1 MSAIVNTKMGDIGEL
16 ASGAIEEIL
25 DRATAGAAI
34 GTYSEGASPL
44 SWAAVATGG
53 WDLVGVRDGD
63 EGAELR
69 DLVALAQVWG
79 TRLLPLPLMESVMAK
94 RHSSAAR
101 EWDGPVSFAVP
112 TASLGVGSR
121 RYIPFGQVEG
131 LRLAT
136 SLGEGGADTLID
148 VPVGTPDTLD
158 LISRGLEVTKNPTA
172 ISDAVA
178 HELAVVYAATSVG
191 AARRMLDLAVEFA
204 QERRQFG
211 KPIGSFQAVKHH
223 LANTLIAVESADAAV
238 LRASLTGEVFGQSA
252 EYSVNRCLDAAE
264 LVLQVHGGL
273 GFTWEMGLHH
283 YLRHIMMA
291 KDIIGGLRR
300 RV

>member
-1 MSAIVNTKMGDIGEL
+1 MSTIVSTKMGEIGEL
-16 ASGAIEEIL
+16 ASEAIEEIL

-34 GTYSEGASPL
+34 GTYAEGDSPL
-44 SWAAVATGG
+44 SWGALASGG
-53 WDLVGVRDGD
+53 WDLVGVRDGH

-69 DLVALAQVWG
+69 DIVALAQVWG
-79 TRLLPLPLMESVMAK
+79 TRLLPLPFIETVMAK
-94 RHSSAAR
+94 RHSAAAR
-101 EWDGPVSFAVP
+101 EWDGPVSFALP

-131 LRLAT
+131 LRLVT
-136 SLGEGGADTLID
+136 SLGDDDVDSLID
-148 VPVGTPDTLD
+148 VPAGTPDGLD
-158 LISRGLEVTKNPTA
+158 LIARGVEVAENPTA
-172 ISDAVA
+172 VSHEVV

-191 AARRMLDLAVEFA
+191 AARRLLDLAVDFA

-223 LANTLIAVESADAAV
+223 LANVLIAVESADAAV
-238 LRASLTGEVFGQSA
+238 LRTSLMDQAFGQSA

-291 KDIIGGLRR
+291 KDIIGGLRC